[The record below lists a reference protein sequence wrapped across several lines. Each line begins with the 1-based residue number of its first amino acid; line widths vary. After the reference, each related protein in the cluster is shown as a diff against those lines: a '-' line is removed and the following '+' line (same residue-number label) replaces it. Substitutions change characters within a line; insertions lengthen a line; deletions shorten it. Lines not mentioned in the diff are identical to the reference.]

1 MGQKVNP
8 NIFRLH
14 LNNNYLSNWYANK
27 KLYSNYLKEDDF
39 LRNNINF
46 FLKNLIIISN
56 IYIYRIL
63 NKYIYIKLDIL
74 YPKIYEIYTIL
85 LNYLKLNL
93 NIVNHKMLIYLNKLN
108 KNIKIFFN
116 FFFKNKIKKL
126 IFLFQKKI
134 NKKIFIKLN
143 FIKNPYYN
151 VNLIT
156 KIILE
161 QIKKRISYRRILNQI
176 ITKIENFN
184 IKGIKIQI
192 SGRLDGIEIARS
204 EWKKYGIM
212 PLQTLTSN
220 IMYNSNY
227 IKTNYGII
235 GVKTWLYI

>member
-1 MGQKVNP
+1 MGQKVNV
-8 NIFRLH
+8 NIFRLN
-14 LNNNYLSNWYANK
+14 LNNNYISNWYANK
-27 KLYSNYLKEDDF
+27 KLYSKFLQEDNF
-39 LRNNINF
+39 IRYNINI
-46 FLKNLIIISN
+46 FLKNLILLSN

-63 NKYIYIKLDIL
+63 DKYIYIKLDIL
-74 YPKIYEIYTIL
+74 YPKIYEIYNIL
-85 LNYLKLNL
+85 LNYLKINL
-93 NIVNHKMLIYLNKLN
+93 NNVNSNILIYLNKLN
-108 KNIKIFFN
+108 KNLKILFN
-116 FFFKNKIKKL
+116 FFLKNKIKKL

-134 NKKIFIKLN
+134 NKKLFIKIN

-156 KIILE
+156 KLILD
-161 QIKKRISYRRILNQI
+161 QIKKRISYRRILNQMI
-176 ITKIENFN
+176 AKMENFN

-212 PLQTLTSN
+212 PLQTLNVN
-220 IMYNSNY
+220 IVYNSNY

>member
-8 NIFRLH
+8 NLFRLY

-27 KLYSNYLKEDDF
+27 KLYSNFLKEDDYI
-39 LRNNINF
+39 RYNIDN

-74 YPKIYEIYTIL
+74 YPKIYDIYNIL
-85 LNYLKLNL
+85 LNYLKINL
-93 NIVNHKMLIYLNKLN
+93 NNFNNKILIYLNKLN
-108 KNIKIFFN
+108 KNIKILFN

-126 IFLFQKKI
+126 IFLFQQKT

-176 ITKIENFN
+176 INKIENFN
-184 IKGIKIQI
+184 IRGIKIQI

-212 PLQTLTSN
+212 PLQTLSN
-220 IMYNSNY
+220 NIIYNSNY